1 MDPMKAVDRSW
12 PVLHRM
18 MGLHTVAYRATHGV
32 VGHRF
37 PGAPPFLLLNHV
49 GAKSGAERTAPLV
62 YIADGD
68 DIVLVASKGGHP
80 KNPAWYYN
88 LKAHPDVTVQVGSK
102 VLSVHAREATDS
114 ERDRLWS
121 MAVRT
126 YRGYAGY
133 RERTDRKIPLIVLEP
148 RAE

>member
-1 MDPMKAVDRSW
+1 MKAVDRSW
-12 PVLHRM
+12 PVLRRM
-18 MGLHTVAYRATHGV
+18 MGLHTVAYRATRGV

-37 PGAPPFLLLNHV
+37 LIGPPFLLLNHV
-49 GAKSGAERTAPLV
+49 GAKSGIERTAPLV

-68 DIVLVASKGGHP
+68 DFVLVASKGGHP

-88 LKAHPDVTVQVGSK
+88 LKAHPDVTVQIGSK
-102 VLSVHAREATDS
+102 VLPVHAREATGE

-121 MAVRT
+121 MAVET
-126 YRGYAGY
+126 YSGYAGY
-133 RERTDRKIPLIVLEP
+133 KERTDRKIPLIVLEP